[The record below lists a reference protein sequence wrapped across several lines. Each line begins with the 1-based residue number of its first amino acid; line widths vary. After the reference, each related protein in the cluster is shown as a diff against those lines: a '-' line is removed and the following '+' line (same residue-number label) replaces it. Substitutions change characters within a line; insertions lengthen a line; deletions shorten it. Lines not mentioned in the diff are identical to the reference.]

1 MPSTILL
8 TGASSGFGAMTVRAL
23 ADAGHTVYAGI
34 RDTTGRNAPAVA
46 AAAAYAASRSV
57 DLRTVEMDVSD
68 QASVDA
74 AVTRILDERGR
85 LDVVVHNAGH
95 MVLGP
100 TEAFTPD
107 QLAAVYDTNVLS
119 TQRVNRAA
127 LPHLRAQG
135 DGLLIW
141 VGSTS
146 TRGGTPPYLAPY
158 FAAKA
163 AEDSLAVSYAAEVAR
178 FGIDTTIIV
187 PGSFTT
193 GTNHFAN
200 AGHAAD
206 TAVADA
212 YDARYV
218 GLMDQ
223 VSTRLAELSP
233 ADADPSEVA
242 AAIVR
247 VVATPK
253 GRRPFRVHI
262 DPADDGAED
271 VNALGDRIRR
281 DFYERIGL
289 ADLLSPAGS
298 VHAVEAGNSPAPR
311 AV

>member
-1 MPSTILL
+1 MSKIIVV

-23 ADAGHTVYAGI
+23 AEAGHVVYAGM
-34 RDTTGRNAPAVA
+34 RDLSGRNTQ
-46 AAAAYAASRSV
+46 AASDAADYASDHDV
-57 DLRTVEMDVSD
+57 DLRTVELDVSD
-68 QASVDA
+68 QASADA
-74 AVTRILDERGR
+74 AIGTVVSETGR

-100 TEAFTPD
+100 AEAFSPE
-107 QLAAVYDTNVLS
+107 QLASVYDTNVLS

-163 AEDSLAVSYAAEVAR
+163 AEDSLAVSYAAELAR

-187 PGSFTT
+187 PGSFTH

-200 AGHAAD
+200 AGHPED
-206 TAVADA
+206 PDIVAA
-212 YDARYV
+212 YDKRYA

-223 VSTRLAELSP
+223 VAQKLAELSP
-233 ADADPSEVA
+233 PDADPEEVA
-242 AAIVR
+242 RAIVR
-247 VVATPK
+247 AVDTPK
-253 GRRPFRVHI
+253 GKRPFRVHI
-262 DPADDGAED
+262 DPADDGAET
-271 VNALGDRIRR
+271 VNRLGDLIRS
-281 DFYERIGL
+281 DFYRRIGL
-289 ADLLSPAGS
+289 TDLL
-298 VHAVEAGNSPAPR
+298 APLSN
-311 AV
+311 